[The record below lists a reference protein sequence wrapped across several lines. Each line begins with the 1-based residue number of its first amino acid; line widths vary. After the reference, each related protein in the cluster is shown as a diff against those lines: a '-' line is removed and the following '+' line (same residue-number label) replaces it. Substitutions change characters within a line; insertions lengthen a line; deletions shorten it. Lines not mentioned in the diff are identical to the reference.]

1 MKTTKKIVSVL
12 LAVILVFGAMSTLAF
27 AWTGD
32 GTQEAKIY
40 VVADKNTVAEGDT
53 VTFSI
58 IMELDENSTWS
69 TFGNFIFSF
78 CYNNKVLTPVNTTWG
93 PTVVDFAADKE
104 AAISTN
110 VSTIK
115 SSSTAAEQSAWD
127 AAGIN
132 AMARVQCTK
141 DNTTTYGSQ
150 GYWEPQSAQEVLA
163 TVECKVADGV
173 APGTAVHFDYYS
185 GLSKKNSFYIQT
197 IDTSKNNRG
206 TNRVSA
212 TLYDVTDASASKN
225 VVVGAAEEPFPS
237 PSIVNPLK
245 GQIRFNKD
253 ANGKFASFDVRAMA
267 VISKTDFESKF
278 AAGEAAE
285 AEGVIKDIGFVFA
298 AASNDV
304 TLTYEN
310 VKKVVEGGETITG
323 YAKKKVNFIST
334 TLNSPNYVFTCMVE
348 GMTAKDYED
357 SLLAVAYIAYAD
369 ADGNAVYCY
378 YPAVQEVSYKGLID
392 TYYKSTFG
400 EAFAK

>member
-40 VVADKNTVAEGDT
+40 VVADKNTVAAGDT

-78 CYNNKVLTPVNTTWG
+78 CYNNTVLTPVNTTWG
-93 PTVVDFAADKE
+93 PTVVDFAVDKE

-141 DNTTTYGSQ
+141 DNTSTYGSQ

-197 IDTSKNNRG
+197 IDTSNNNRG

-225 VVVGAAEEPFPS
+225 VVVEESFPS
-237 PSIVNPLK
+237 TSIVNPLK

-253 ANGKFASFDVRAMA
+253 GNNKLTSFDVRVMA
-267 VISKTDFESKF
+267 VISKADFESKF
-278 AAGEAAE
+278 AEGEAAE
-285 AEGVIKDIGFVFA
+285 APGVIKDIGFVFA
-298 AASNDV
+298 AGSNVADM
-304 TLTYEN
+304 TFGN
-310 VKKVVEGGETITG
+310 VKKVVEGGETVTG
-323 YAKKKVNFIST
+323 YTKKEVTFIST
-334 TLNSPNYVFTCMVE
+334 SIDSPNYVFTCMVA
-348 GMTAKDYED
+348 GMGKDAY
-357 SLLAVAYIAYAD
+357 SNKLLAVAYIAYAD

-378 YPAVQEVSYKGLID
+378 YPAVQEVSYKDLIEKW
-392 TYYKSTFG
+392 YGSSFSTD
-400 EAFAK
+400 FAE